1 VRGHVA
7 VIAAAVTAFAV
18 AFAWL
23 QTSQANGAA
32 RSPVVLRVGD
42 TVRIA
47 GTDVGCAVA
56 RRGGATMVEC
66 LPAHRKP
73 GAYAT
78 LAGDERVLVVR
89 FGTRAVAHT
98 VFEARQHNS
107 HTTTCK

>member
-1 VRGHVA
+1 MGGRLT
-7 VIAAAVTAFAV
+7 VIAAVAAFAA

-23 QTSQANGAA
+23 ETSQATGAA

-66 LPAHRKP
+66 LPAHRKA

-89 FGTRAVAHT
+89 FATPAVART
-98 VFEARQHNS
+98 VYEAKQHDA